1 MIEPM
6 PYDCCMWLIIMWSN
20 MYSREASYNVI
31 ISEWLVDI
39 ATRISFDD
47 FQDVVVPPCKIIKP
61 IQGPAL
67 WGLDIYPAS
76 M

>member
-1 MIEPM
+1 M
-6 PYDCCMWLIIMWSN
+6 
-20 MYSREASYNVI
+20 
-31 ISEWLVDI
+31 DI
-39 ATRISFDD
+39 TRSVSFDD